1 MQRKKM
7 KVVIIGG
14 VAAGPKTAARLRRLI
29 PDADITLIERGKV
42 LSYAGC
48 GMPYFVSGDVPEW
61 KKLTDTPAGVVRD
74 GVFFQN
80 VKGIKVLDRTLAQS
94 IDRKSK
100 TVTLVHVET
109 GAQQT
114 LPYDKLVL
122 ATGGSPI
129 NLPVEGAN
137 LNNVFRLWQ
146 AEDALAMNRVLSSGA
161 FRNAVIIG
169 GGLIG
174 VEMTEALN
182 KRGLKVAVVEM
193 LDHIL
198 PGLLDSETAAFL
210 SRYLRSKGVDV
221 LCGEKVIRFQ
231 GDDQG
236 NIKKILTPKRE
247 FPADVALISIGV
259 RPNSKLAQDA
269 GLQIGKL
276 GDVIVNEYLQ
286 TSDPDIYAGGDCVEN
301 IELLTGKKIYVY
313 VPLGSTANKHG
324 RVIGD
329 NITGGQTTFPGIL
342 VTSVLRVFDYNVGKT
357 GLNERE
363 ARANGFDVVTA
374 LNPSPDS
381 AHYWPTSK
389 SVLMKMVADRGT
401 GRLLGVQAVGPG
413 DGVKRVDVA
422 ATALTCGGDVK
433 HLADI
438 DLAYAPPYATAID
451 LIQHTANI
459 IRNKMDGLAK
469 SITPLEVKEKLD
481 RGDDFVWLDVRSP
494 GEYEEMRIEDPR
506 VKLIPLGMLR
516 RRLHELPKDKEII
529 TFCKIS
535 LRGYEAQLIL
545 EGEGFTNVKFM
556 DGGIVAWPYDVVMGK
571 PA

>member
-1 MQRKKM
+1 MATAGQRI
-7 KVVIIGG
+7 VVIGG
-14 VAAGPKTAARLRRLI
+14 VATGPKAAARARRRD
-29 PDADITLIERGKV
+29 PHAEITIIEKGRFI
-42 LSYAGC
+42 SYAGC
-48 GMPYFVSGDVPEW
+48 GMPYCVSEEISDCYSLTHTPVGVP
-61 KKLTDTPAGVVRD
+61 RD
-74 GVFFQN
+74 AAYFRN
-80 VKGIKVLDRTLAQS
+80 VKDINVLTQTLAVR
-94 IDRKSK
+94 IDRQARQIE
-100 TVTLVHVET
+100 TVNIET
-109 GAQQT
+109 QEHR
-114 LPYDKLVL
+114 LIPYDKLVI
-122 ATGGSPI
+122 ATGSTPVVPPI
-129 NLPVEGAN
+129 EGMNLKRVIR
-137 LNNVFRLWQ
+137 LNQL
-146 AEDALAMNRVLSSGA
+146 EDAINVCDLLGSCTLER
-161 FRNAVIIG
+161 AVIIG
-169 GGLIG
+169 SGYIG
-174 VEMTEALN
+174 IEMAEAFT
-182 KRGLKVAVVEM
+182 RRHMQVTIVEM
-193 LDHIL
+193 LPHIL
-198 PGLLDSETAAFL
+198 PRMLDPEMASFL
-210 SRYLRSKGVDV
+210 TKHLRAKGVTV
-221 LCGEKVIRFQ
+221 RLNEQVKKIV

-236 NIKKILTPKRE
+236 NVSGVVLASGETI
-247 FPADVALISIGV
+247 PASLVLVAVGV
-259 RPNSKLAQDA
+259 RPNIKLAQDA
-269 GLQIGKL
+269 GLKIGTT
-276 GDVIVNEYLQ
+276 GAIAVNEYLQ

-301 IELLTGKKIYVY
+301 VELLTGKKIYVY

-357 GLNERE
+357 GLNEHE

-389 SVLMKMVADRGT
+389 SVLMKMVADRAT

-422 ATALTCGGDVK
+422 ATALTCGADVK

-459 IRNKMDGLAK
+459 IRNKIDGLAK

-494 GEYEEMRIEDPR
+494 AEYEQMRIEDPR

-516 RRLHELPKDKEII
+516 RRLNELPRDKEII

-535 LRGYEAQLIL
+535 LRGYEAQTIL
-545 EGEGFTNVKFM
+545 EGAGFTNVKFM
-556 DGGIVAWPYDVVMGK
+556 DGGIVAWPYDVVT
-571 PA
+571 A